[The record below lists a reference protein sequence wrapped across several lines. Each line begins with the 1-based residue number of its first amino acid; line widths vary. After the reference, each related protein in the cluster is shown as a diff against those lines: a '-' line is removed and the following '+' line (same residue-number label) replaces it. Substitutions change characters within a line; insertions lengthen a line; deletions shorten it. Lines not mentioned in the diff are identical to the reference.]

1 MDQSGVVQAALAPGH
16 ECRAAIQGVVLVG
29 ESNES
34 RIIGLVKCSSEF
46 AIFMYSHRRMAIIAD
61 DVLLEEIVPIS
72 EDFVIEE
79 VIQNMH
85 VLGSDTT
92 VKIIS
97 RDVDQVLQ
105 LPFGSQT
112 RIFLH
117 EIHKAHGEVLKQAVT
132 GGFPLQFQWLS
143 KYQQKKNSQLHRS
156 RGKEYAN
163 NTASSFTC
171 AGEKIA
177 SKIGGDS
184 DLLALELDGE
194 EKVTQKD
201 KDDFVDPIP
210 ERHPSD
216 IEAAS
221 EASSSTITYL
231 PISSPEI
238 TDDSVRN
245 SNVMVTNKGHILSMP
260 QFGLRDNLIKSELLK
275 QEEKY
280 TYIRDYRIFAGTYNV
295 NGKSPK
301 QDLRTWLSFDNEPPD
316 IYCVGFQEIDLSK
329 EAFLFNDTPKEEE
342 WFLAVTESL
351 HPSAS
356 YAKIKLVR
364 LVGMMLILYVR
375 KELAAFVTEVEVE
388 TVGTGIMG
396 RMGNK
401 GGVSI
406 RFQFHNTSLCIV
418 NSHLAAHT
426 EECDRR
432 NQDYKEICSRMRFIQ
447 SNLPLASLTIM
458 KHDIIIWLGDLNYRI
473 CHPEV
478 ETIKK
483 LIAAKDYK
491 KLVKF
496 DQLTKHMEN
505 LQVFQGFKEGALNF
519 QPTYKYD
526 IGTDNWDTSE
536 KCRVPAWCD
545 RILWKGSS
553 IKQLDYRSHMA
564 LRISDHKPVSSLFQ
578 VGIKVVNQDLCRK
591 TYENIV
597 RTLDRMENDSIP
609 SVSLSKTE
617 FHFENVKF
625 MQLQVQTLVI
635 ANTGLVPCQFEFI
648 TKLNEPSY
656 CKPWFSA
663 TPNKGILTKGE
674 RIEIELEV
682 YVNKMTALSL
692 NMGADRIEDILILHL
707 RRGKDYF
714 LAISGNYL
722 PSCFGS
728 SLHALC
734 CMKEPIHDV
743 LPERIQE
750 LERKAME
757 NKYTDCF
764 PNDVQLDI
772 PKEIWTMVDHLHR
785 NASLQG
791 DLFQQPG
798 LKSEFEE
805 IRDCLDTGIP
815 DFLPGSNH
823 SICEALLLLLD
834 ALPEPVITYNLYD
847 KCLESSS
854 SLTQIDQVIY
864 MLPQCH
870 RKVFYYLIAFLR
882 ELLKNA
888 SFNNLDVSTLASIFG
903 SLLLR
908 PPPNAVNKY
917 DTVVCKKAAQLFISR
932 FLTQDG

>member
-1 MDQSGVVQAALAPGH
+1 MDQSGLVQAALAPGH
-16 ECRAAIQGVVLVG
+16 QCRAALQGIALIG

-46 AIFMYSHRRMAIIAD
+46 AIFMYSHRRMPVVAE
-61 DVLLEEIVPIS
+61 DVSLEEIVPIS
-72 EDFVIEE
+72 DDFVIEE
-79 VIQNMH
+79 
-85 VLGSDTT
+85 GSDTT
-92 VKIIS
+92 VKITS
-97 RDVDQVLQ
+97 RDVDQAFQ
-105 LPFGSQT
+105 LPFGSQS
-112 RIFLH
+112 RIFLQ
-117 EIHKAHGEVLKQAVT
+117 EINRARGEVLKQALT

-143 KYQQKKNSQLHRS
+143 KYQQKKNSQCRKS
-156 RGKEYAN
+156 REKEHAN
-163 NTASSFTC
+163 NSAASFAS
-171 AGEKIA
+171 AQERKA
-177 SKIGGDS
+177 SKVGGDS
-184 DLLALELDGE
+184 DLLALEHDGE
-194 EKVTQKD
+194 DKGTQKD
-201 KDDFVDPIP
+201 KDGCPDSIQ
-210 ERHPSD
+210 
-216 IEAAS
+216 A
-221 EASSSTITYL
+221 
-231 PISSPEI
+231 SPEI
-238 TDDSVRN
+238 TDDTIYN
-245 SNVMVTNKGHILSMP
+245 SKVTVTSKGHILSIP

-275 QEEKY
+275 REEKY
-280 TYIRDYRIFAGTYNV
+280 TYIQDFRIFVGTYNV
-295 NGKSPK
+295 NGKPPK
-301 QDLRTWLSFDNEPPD
+301 QDLKPWLSCDDEPPD

-342 WFLAVTESL
+342 WFVAVSESL
-351 HPSAS
+351 HPSAT

-375 KELAAFVTEVEVE
+375 KEHAAFVSEVEVE

-432 NQDYKEICSRMRFIQ
+432 NQDYKEICSRMRFVP
-447 SNLPLASLTIM
+447 SNLPLTSLTIM
-458 KHDIIIWLGDLNYRI
+458 KHDVIIWLGDLNYRI
-473 CHPEV
+473 HHPDA

-483 LIAAKDYK
+483 LIAAKDYT
-491 KLVKF
+491 KLIKY
-496 DQLTKHMEN
+496 DQLTNLMEN
-505 LQVFQGFKEGALNF
+505 LQVFQEFKEGIINF

-545 RILWKGSS
+545 RILWKGSNV
-553 IKQLDYRSHMA
+553 KQLDYRSHMA
-564 LRISDHKPVSSLFQ
+564 LRISDHKPVSALFQ
-578 VGIKVVNQDLCRK
+578 VGIKVVHQDLYRK
-591 TYENIV
+591 TYEDIV

-617 FHFENVKF
+617 FHYENVKF

-656 CKPWFSA
+656 CKTWFSA
-663 TPNKGILTKGE
+663 TPNKGILLEGE
-674 RIEIELEV
+674 KIEIELEV
-682 YVNKMTALSL
+682 YVNKTTALSL
-692 NMGADRIEDILILHL
+692 NMGEDRIEDILILHL

-728 SLHALC
+728 SLNALC
-734 CMKEPIHDV
+734 CMKEPIRDV

-750 LERKAME
+750 LERSAME
-757 NKYTDCF
+757 NKYINCF
-764 PNDVQLDI
+764 PNEVELDM

-815 DFLPGSNH
+815 EFLPGSNH
-823 SICEALLLLLD
+823 SICEALLLFLD
-834 ALPEPVITYNLYD
+834 ALPEPIINYNLYD
-847 KCLESSS
+847 RCLESSS
-854 SLTQIDQVIY
+854 SRIQSEQVIS
-864 MLPQCH
+864 MLSQCH
-870 RKVFYYLIAFLR
+870 RKVFNYLIAFLR

-888 SFNNLDVSTLASIFG
+888 NSNNLDVSTLASIFG

-917 DTVVCKKAAQLFISR
+917 ESIASKKAAQLFITH
-932 FLTQDG
+932 FLIQKDGC

>member
-1 MDQSGVVQAALAPGH
+1 M
-16 ECRAAIQGVVLVG
+16 
-29 ESNES
+29 
-34 RIIGLVKCSSEF
+34 
-46 AIFMYSHRRMAIIAD
+46 MYKQPKHDS
-61 DVLLEEIVPIS
+61 
-72 EDFVIEE
+72 
-79 VIQNMH
+79 
-85 VLGSDTT
+85 
-92 VKIIS
+92 
-97 RDVDQVLQ
+97 
-105 LPFGSQT
+105 
-112 RIFLH
+112 
-117 EIHKAHGEVLKQAVT
+117 EVLKQALT

-143 KYQQKKNSQLHRS
+143 KYQQKKNSQCRRS

-163 NTASSFTC
+163 DTEASFAS
-171 AGEKIA
+171 AQEEKA
-177 SKIGGDS
+177 SKVGGDS

-194 EKVTQKD
+194 DKSTQKD
-201 KDDFVDPIP
+201 KDDV
-210 ERHPSD
+210 SD
-216 IEAAS
+216 SIQE
-221 EASSSTITYL
+221 
-231 PISSPEI
+231 SPEI
-238 TDDSVRN
+238 TDDTSCI
-245 SNVMVTNKGHILSMP
+245 SNVMVTSKGHILSIR

-280 TYIRDYRIFAGTYNV
+280 TYIQDFRIFVGTYNV
-295 NGKSPK
+295 NGKPPK
-301 QDLRTWLSFDNEPPD
+301 QDLKPWLSCGDEPPD

-342 WFLAVTESL
+342 WFVAVTDSL
-351 HPSAS
+351 HPSAT

-375 KELAAFVTEVEVE
+375 KEHAAFVSEVEVE

-418 NSHLAAHT
+418 NSHLAAHI
-426 EECDRR
+426 EEYDRR
-432 NQDYKEICSRMRFIQ
+432 NQDYKEICSRMRFVQ
-447 SNLPLASLTIM
+447 SNLPLTSRTIM

-473 CHPEV
+473 HHPDV

-483 LIAAKDYK
+483 LIAAKDYT
-491 KLVKF
+491 KLIKY
-496 DQLTKHMEN
+496 DQLTNLMEN
-505 LQVFQGFKEGALNF
+505 LQVFQGFKEGIINF

-545 RILWKGSS
+545 RILWKGSNV
-553 IKQLDYRSHMA
+553 KQLDYRSHMA
-564 LRISDHKPVSSLFQ
+564 LRISDHKPVSALFQ
-578 VGIKVVNQDLCRK
+578 IGIKVVNQDLYRK

-617 FHFENVKF
+617 FHYENVKF

-648 TKLNEPSY
+648 TKLNESSY

-663 TPNKGILTKGE
+663 TPNKGILLEGE
-674 RIEIELEV
+674 RVEIELEV
-682 YVNKMTALSL
+682 YVNKTTALSL
-692 NMGADRIEDILILHL
+692 NMGEGRIEDILILHL

-728 SLHALC
+728 SLNALC
-734 CMKEPIHDV
+734 CMKEPIRDV

-750 LERKAME
+750 LERSAME
-757 NKYTDCF
+757 NKYINCF
-764 PNDVQLDI
+764 PNEVELDM
-772 PKEIWTMVDHLHR
+772 PKEIWMMVDHLYR

-815 DFLPGSNH
+815 EFLPGSNH
-823 SICEALLLLLD
+823 SICEALLLFLD

-854 SLTQIDQVIY
+854 SRTQSEQVIS
-864 MLPQCH
+864 MLSQCH
-870 RKVFYYLIAFLR
+870 RKVFNYLIAFLR

-888 SFNNLDVSTLASIFG
+888 NSNNLDVSTLASIFG

-917 DTVVCKKAAQLFISR
+917 ESIACKKAAQLFIAH
-932 FLTQDG
+932 FLIQKDGC

>member
-1 MDQSGVVQAALAPGH
+1 MDRSGVVQATLAPGH
-16 ECRAAIQGVVLVG
+16 ECRAAVQGTVLVG

-34 RIIGLVKCSSEF
+34 RIFGLVECGNEF
-46 AIFMYSHRRMAIIAD
+46 AIFMYTHRRMAIIAD
-61 DVLLEEIVPIS
+61 DVSLEEIVPIS
-72 EDFVIEE
+72 ENFIIEE
-79 VIQNMH
+79 VIQN
-85 VLGSDTT
+85 TYT
-92 VKIIS
+92 I
-97 RDVDQVLQ
+97 
-105 LPFGSQT
+105 
-112 RIFLH
+112 
-117 EIHKAHGEVLKQAVT
+117 EVSKQAAA
-132 GGFPLQFQWLS
+132 GGFPLQFQWVAE
-143 KYQQKKNSQLHRS
+143 YQQKKDSLLHRS
-156 RGKEYAN
+156 REEEFTN
-163 NTASSFTC
+163 DTVSSFTC
-171 AGEKIA
+171 AEDKMACKI
-177 SKIGGDS
+177 SGDS
-184 DLLALELDGE
+184 DLLALELDQ
-194 EKVTQKD
+194 EKVTEKEKD
-201 KDDFVDPIP
+201 NNVDSIP
-210 ERHPSD
+210 EKQSSD
-216 IEAAS
+216 FETFS
-221 EASSSTITYL
+221 EASTSSIA
-231 PISSPEI
+231 PAMSSPEI
-238 TDDSVRN
+238 TDISN
-245 SNVMVTNKGHILSMP
+245 SNVMVTNKGHILGMP
-260 QFGLRDNLIKSELLK
+260 QFVLRDNLIKSELVK
-275 QEEKY
+275 QEEKF

-301 QDLRTWLSFDNEPPD
+301 QDLKPWLSSDSEPPD
-316 IYCVGFQEIDLSK
+316 IYCIGFQEIDLSK

-342 WFLAVTESL
+342 WFLAVSQSL
-351 HPSAS
+351 HPLAT

-364 LVGMMLILYVR
+364 LVGMMLLLYVR
-375 KELAAFVTEVEVE
+375 KEHAADITEVEIE
-388 TVGTGIMG
+388 RVGTGIMG

-426 EECDRR
+426 EECERR
-432 NQDYKEICSRMRFIQ
+432 KQDYREICSRMRFIQ
-447 SNLPLASLTIM
+447 SNLPLTSLTIM

-483 LIAAKDYK
+483 LITAKDYE
-491 KLVKF
+491 KLIEF
-496 DQLTKHMEN
+496 DQLTNHMKN
-505 LQVFQGFKEGALNF
+505 LQVFRGFKEGPLNF
-519 QPTYKYD
+519 HPTYKYD
-526 IGTDNWDTSE
+526 VGTDDWDTSE

-545 RILWKGSS
+545 RILWKGRNV
-553 IKQLDYRSHMA
+553 KQLDYRSHMA

-578 VGIKVVNQDLCRK
+578 VGIKVVNQDLYKK

-597 RTLDRMENDSIP
+597 RSLDRMENDSFP

-648 TKLNEPSY
+648 NKLNELTY

-663 TPNKGILTKGE
+663 TPNKGIL
-674 RIEIELEV
+674 IEGDRVEIDLEV
-682 YVNKMTALSL
+682 YVNKTTALSL
-692 NMGADRIEDILILHL
+692 NMGVDRIEDILILHL
-707 RRGKDYF
+707 KEGKDYF

-722 PSCFGS
+722 SSCFGS

-734 CMKEPIHDV
+734 CMKEPIRDV

-757 NKYTDCF
+757 NKYADCF
-764 PNDVQLDI
+764 PDEMQLEI

-785 NASLQG
+785 NASLQD

-815 DFLPGSNH
+815 EFLSGSGH
-823 SICEALLLLLD
+823 SICEALLLFLD
-834 ALPEPVITYNLYD
+834 ALPEPVITYQLYD

-854 SLTQIDQVIY
+854 SLTQFEQVVD

-870 RKVFYYLIAFLR
+870 RNVFNYLMAFLR

-888 SFNNLDVSTLASIFG
+888 SSNNLDVAVLASIFG
-903 SLLLR
+903 AFLLR
-908 PPPNAVNKY
+908 PPPNAANHYNPVI
-917 DTVVCKKAAQLFISR
+917 CKKAAQLFISR
-932 FLTQDG
+932 FLTLRDG